1 MGEVAGAVLSSW
13 TFVPVPTLLLVLTG
27 AVYFRGWRALRAQQ
41 PERFR
46 PWRLAAFWG
55 GLLTLFVAISSPLD
69 AFGNLLLQAHMFQ
82 HWLLMML
89 APPLLWLGLPAIPLL
104 RGLPALVQR
113 QALGPLL
120 AWPALRR
127 LGHFLTHPLVA
138 WFAFVTATWL
148 WHAPGAYELALRS
161 PFWHEVE
168 HACFVVTALMFWHP
182 VILPW
187 PSHSNWSRW
196 AVIPYLVLA
205 DLQNTA
211 FSALFAFSEGVIYP
225 VYVSSS
231 QLFGITV
238 LEDQAT
244 AGGLMWVL
252 GSVAF
257 LLPVGI
263 LLGQLLQSRGLRPG
277 TLREVAPSRAALPS
291 ARARGSAPAW
301 DLLRVPVLGRIL
313 GARYF
318 RRSLQAAMLLLAAA
332 IVLDGLAGP
341 DVSPLNLAGVLPW
354 TYWRGFVVIAL
365 LVAGNLFCM
374 ACPFMLPRAIG
385 RRLLPRGRSWPAALR
400 SKWLAIA
407 LLIAYL
413 VAYEVFALWDS
424 PFWTAWIVIG
434 YFATAFAVDGF
445 FRGASFCKYLCP
457 IGQFHF
463 VASTVSPLEI
473 RVRDSAVCDRCTSYD
488 CIRGNA
494 TQRGC
499 ELELFQ
505 PRKSGNLD
513 CTFCLD
519 CVQACPHENV
529 GVLAVVPG
537 LDLVRDPLRASI
549 GRLSA
554 RSDFAALALVVVFG
568 AFANA
573 SAMVAP
579 VAEWKTQLAQRLG
592 GWSPGLLTAALLI
605 LSLTL
610 VPALAVAACTWAG
623 RALGRPEQRA
633 AELARRFALTLVPLG
648 FGLWF
653 AHFCFHLVSARAS
666 ALPAIQR
673 AAETWLGLGGEFGAG
688 MAAVPGWL
696 LPLELLVLDAGLLL
710 TLYLGWRVARTSTEN
725 LRRAGGL
732 VLPWGVLALLLYAVG
747 FWVLLQPMQMRGT
760 GML

>member
-1 MGEVAGAVLSSW
+1 MGEVAGAAFSSW
-13 TFVPVPTLLLVLTG
+13 TFAPVLSLLLLLTG

-41 PERFR
+41 PERFK
-46 PWRLAAFWG
+46 PWRLTAFWG
-55 GLLTLFVAISSPLD
+55 GLLTLWVAISSPLD
-69 AFGNLLLQAHMFQ
+69 AFGNLLLQVHMLQ

-89 APPLLWLGLPAIPLL
+89 APPLLWLGLPAIALL
-104 RGLPALVQR
+104 RGLPVTVQR
-113 QALGPLL
+113 QGLGPLL

-127 LGHFLTHPLVA
+127 LGRFLTHPLVA
-138 WFAFVTATWL
+138 WFSFVIATWL
-148 WHAPGAYELALRS
+148 WHAPAAYQLALRS

-187 PSHSNWSRW
+187 PSQSSWPRW
-196 AVIPYLVLA
+196 AILPYLVLA

-211 FSALFAFSEGVIYP
+211 FSALFAFSEGVMYP
-225 VYVSSS
+225 VYASGPR
-231 QLFGITV
+231 LFGITA
-238 LEDQAT
+238 LEGQAS

-263 LLGQLLQSRGLRPG
+263 LLGRLLQSRGVRPG
-277 TLREVAPSRAALPS
+277 TLRAVESAPAVSPS
-291 ARARGSAPAW
+291 ARSRAPAPPR
-301 DLLRVPVLGRIL
+301 DLLRVPILGRIL

-318 RRSLQAAMLLLAAA
+318 RRWLQTAMLLLAAV

-341 DVSPLNLAGVLPW
+341 DLSPLNLAGVLPW
-354 TYWRGFVVIAL
+354 TYWRGFVVIGL

-385 RRLLPRGRSWPAALR
+385 RRLLPRGRSWPTALR
-400 SKWLAIA
+400 SKWLAIS
-407 LLIAYL
+407 LLVAYL

-434 YFATAFAVDGF
+434 YFVAAFVVDGF

-473 RVRDSAVCDRCTSYD
+473 RVRDSAVCARCTSHD

-499 ELELFQ
+499 ELDLFQ
-505 PRKSGNLD
+505 PLKSGNLD

-537 LDLVRDPLRASI
+537 LDLIRDPMRASI

-573 SAMVAP
+573 AAMVAP

-592 GWSPGLLTAALLI
+592 VSSPGFLTAALLVP
-605 LSLTL
+605 SLTL
-610 VPALAVAACTWAG
+610 LPALAVAACTWAG
-623 RALGRPEQRA
+623 RALGRPEQSA
-633 AELARRFALTLVPLG
+633 AELARRFALILVPLG

-673 AAETWLGLGGEFGAG
+673 AAETWLGLAGEFGAG
-688 MAAVPGWL
+688 MAALPGWL
-696 LPLELLVLDAGLLL
+696 LPLELLALDAGLLL
-710 TLYLGWRVARTSTEN
+710 TLYLGWRVARTSTKS
-725 LRRAGGL
+725 LWRAGGL
-732 VLPWGVLALLLYAVG
+732 LLPWGILALLLYAVG
-747 FWVLLQPMQMRGT
+747 FWILLQPMQMRGT